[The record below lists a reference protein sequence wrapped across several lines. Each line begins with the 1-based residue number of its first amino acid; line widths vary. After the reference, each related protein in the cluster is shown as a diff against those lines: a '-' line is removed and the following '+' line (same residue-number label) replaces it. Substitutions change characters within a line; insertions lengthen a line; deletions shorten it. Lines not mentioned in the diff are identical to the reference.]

1 MSTENAEQINQELNS
16 TIASGAQVTV
26 AGQRQF
32 VTFTVE
38 GRTYAVD
45 IMSVREI
52 RAWSNATRLPHQPS
66 YMRGVLNLR
75 GSIVPVQDLRNRFG
89 MGDTE
94 PDDNHV
100 VVIVV
105 VEERLLG
112 ILVDTV
118 SDILTVDSEEIK
130 SVPQGAVQV
139 GEDFIEGL
147 VNNEDGMVAILTLSL
162 LFNEGFGDDTF

>member
-1 MSTENAEQINQELNS
+1 MSSEQAVEKAETINS
-16 TIASGAQVTV
+16 TIASEAHITA

-38 GRTYAVD
+38 GRIYAVD

-89 MGDTE
+89 MGDTA
-94 PDDNHV
+94 PDENHV

-130 SVPQGAVQV
+130 NVPQGAVQV

-147 VNNEDGMVAILTLSL
+147 VNNDDGMVAILTLPL
-162 LFNEGFGDDTF
+162 LFNEGFGDDSF

>member
-1 MSTENAEQINQELNS
+1 MSGNAAEKLNQNLNS
-16 TIASGAQVTV
+16 TIASGSRVTL

-38 GRTYAVD
+38 GRAYAVD

-52 RAWSNATRLPHQPS
+52 RAWTDTTRLPHQPS

-89 MGDTE
+89 MGDTDPSE
-94 PDDNHV
+94 NHV

-105 VEERLLG
+105 VEDRLLG
-112 ILVDTV
+112 ILVDAV
-118 SDILTVDSEEIK
+118 SDILTVDGEEIK
-130 SVPQGAVQV
+130 PVPQGAVQV

-147 VNNEDGMVAILTLSL
+147 VNTDDGMVAILTLPL
-162 LFNEGFGDDTF
+162 LFNQGFGDEMN

>member
-1 MSTENAEQINQELNS
+1 MSNNAEQVNQNLAS
-16 TIASGAQVTV
+16 TIASGAQ
-26 AGQRQF
+26 ANSLGQRQF

-38 GRTYAVD
+38 GRVYAVD

-89 MGDTE
+89 MGDTS

-105 VEERLLG
+105 IEDRLLG
-112 ILVDTV
+112 ILVDDV
-118 SDILTVDSEEIK
+118 SDILTVDGEEIK

-147 VNNEDGMVAILTLSL
+147 VNTDDGMVAILTLPL
-162 LFNEGFGDDTF
+162 LFNEGFSDDSF

>member
-1 MSTENAEQINQELNS
+1 MSTNKADKVNQDLNS
-16 TIASGAQVTV
+16 TIASGTQGNSL
-26 AGQRQF
+26 GQRQF

-38 GRTYAVD
+38 GRVYAVD

-52 RAWSNATRLPHQPS
+52 RAWSDATRLPHQPS

-89 MGDTE
+89 MGDTM

-105 VEERLLG
+105 IEERLLG
-112 ILVDTV
+112 ILVDDV
-118 SDILTVDSEEIK
+118 SDILTVNGEQIK
-130 SVPQGAVQV
+130 AVPQGAVQV

-147 VNNEDGMVAILTLSL
+147 VNTDDGMVAILTLPL
-162 LFNEGFGDDTF
+162 LFNEGFGDDSF

>member
-1 MSTENAEQINQELNS
+1 MSSNAKKVNQDLNS
-16 TIASGAQVTV
+16 TIAASNQMNSL
-26 AGQRQF
+26 GQRQF

-38 GRTYAVD
+38 GRIYAVD

-89 MGDTE
+89 MGDTK
-94 PDDNHV
+94 PDENHV

-105 VEERLLG
+105 IEERLLG
-112 ILVDTV
+112 ILVDDV
-118 SDILTVDSEEIK
+118 SDILTVDGGEIK

-147 VNNEDGMVAILTLSL
+147 VNTDDGMVAILTLPL
-162 LFNEGFGDDTF
+162 LFNQGFGDEAF

>member
-1 MSTENAEQINQELNS
+1 MSSNAKKVNQDFNS
-16 TIASGAQVTV
+16 TIASSNQTNSL
-26 AGQRQF
+26 GQRQF

-38 GRTYAVD
+38 GRVYAVD

-89 MGDTE
+89 MGDTN

-105 VEERLLG
+105 IEERLLG
-112 ILVDTV
+112 ILVDDV
-118 SDILTVDSEEIK
+118 SDILTVDGGEIK
-130 SVPQGAVQV
+130 AVPQGAVQV

-147 VNNEDGMVAILTLSL
+147 VNTDDGMVAILTLPL
-162 LFNEGFGDDTF
+162 LFNEGFGDDAF